1 MWAAGKMFDDIVEV
15 LRLDFGIPALF
26 WIKHDVRT
34 FLARAEAHVRFDFHV
49 VNALGG
55 NFLLELGRE
64 PFRAARFTID
74 VLANQANS
82 SH

>member
-1 MWAAGKMFDDIVEV
+1 MLDDVVEV

-34 FLARAEAHVRFDFHV
+34 FLARAEAHVGFHFHV
-49 VNALGG
+49 GNTLGG
-55 NFLLELGRE
+55 DFFLELRRE
-64 PFRAARFTID
+64 LFRAARFTID